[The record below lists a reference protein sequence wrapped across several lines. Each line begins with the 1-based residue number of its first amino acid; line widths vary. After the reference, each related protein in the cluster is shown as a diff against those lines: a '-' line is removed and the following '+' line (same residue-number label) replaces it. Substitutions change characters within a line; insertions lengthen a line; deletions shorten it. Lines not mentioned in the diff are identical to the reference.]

1 MPRVVSKGRYLLAQ
15 VISISGK
22 NDAVLEMPYK
32 LMISVVILT
41 LTIPIIFESTE
52 DYIQDNQNKK
62 LQAECEYLAGNIKLI
77 YQQGTGAEKKVE
89 LNLPDSTEF
98 VSAGGNFYKDSPGE
112 INSIRFKIIEGEQE
126 RIFVNLGITYIA
138 MRSPENGTFS
148 VERSG
153 VSQVIMKKCL
163 INEDLNTDGVL
174 PDFYVELSLI

>member
-15 VISISGK
+15 VIS

-77 YQQGTGAEKKVE
+77 YQQGTGAEMKVE

-98 VSAGGNFYKDSPGE
+98 VSAGG
-112 INSIRFKIIEGEQE
+112 NSIRFKIIEGEQE